1 MADDPT
7 ARTSGWW
14 DSLFGEPQRHA
25 RQPQSRGALLG
36 MGAYQNMPNANSS
49 ITDQRSAPIDLATEM
64 RKEYPGTA
72 NYAPSMAAS
81 RHQAWSDPML
91 DIGVQ
96 LSDGGSLS
104 QNPDDAYDYKSS
116 FSQNWHPRAT
126 GQAPYNSFRIPM
138 PYGDEAFG
146 TGNMGPNLPRGGGNL
161 DTSVGGGSVGYP
173 SDLPYI
179 GAHLPIAPG
188 DPHWTAP
195 PSPSGPHNRGGD
207 PARPGY
213 DNNVLPMD
221 LSSIPGMTL
230 NSVPQ
235 GWQ

>member
-1 MADDPT
+1 MRASRNRAAPCWAWVRTRTCPT
-7 ARTSGWW
+7 RIRASRIS
-14 DSLFGEPQRHA
+14 EA
-25 RQPQSRGALLG
+25 PQSISLRRCERNT
-36 MGAYQNMPNANSS
+36 QEP
-49 ITDQRSAPIDLATEM
+49 PIM
-64 RKEYPGTA
+64 RRRWPQA
-72 NYAPSMAAS
+72 
-81 RHQAWSDPML
+81 RHQAWGDPML
-91 DIGVQ
+91 DIGAQ

-116 FSQNWHPRAT
+116 FSQNWHPQAT

-161 DTSVGGGSVGYP
+161 DTSVGGGTVGYP

-188 DPHWTAP
+188 DPNWTPP
-195 PSPSGPHNRGGD
+195 PSLSGPHNRGGD

-230 NSVPQ
+230 NSVPR